1 MRGAAGVTR
10 PPWPEREPPPPTP
23 IGERDRFGYI
33 VSRGSRDCE
42 RVGPCV
48 ALVRFARDEPPDW
61 ESTLKNLMI
70 RLRDEED
77 AATAVEYAIIAGIV
91 GVGLI
96 AALLLFRR
104 SIADMLQRAA
114 AAVGAG

>member
-1 MRGAAGVTR
+1 
-10 PPWPEREPPPPTP
+10 
-23 IGERDRFGYI
+23 
-33 VSRGSRDCE
+33 
-42 RVGPCV
+42 
-48 ALVRFARDEPPDW
+48 
-61 ESTLKNLMI
+61 MI